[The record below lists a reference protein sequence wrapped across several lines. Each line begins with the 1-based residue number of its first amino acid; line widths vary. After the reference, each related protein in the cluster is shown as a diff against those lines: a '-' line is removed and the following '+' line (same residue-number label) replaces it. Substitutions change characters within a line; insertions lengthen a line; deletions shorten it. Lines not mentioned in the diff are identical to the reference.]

1 MYKMLIKSCDI
12 ANNYVLCTYCKY
24 LLKILASL
32 GILTTAI
39 ERSNINDFIRIERN
53 KMQASTVRVILIFQ
67 LSMLISFMF
76 RFSIY
81 FNYFMFYEYFLLS
94 TISMFENATSSQLS
108 YIKQLKKIKFI
119 LSFLILLV
127 PFWAYWYA
135 TCKWSDR
142 RA

>member
-1 MYKMLIKSCDI
+1 MTLNKIMYKMLIKSCDI

-39 ERSNINDFIRIERN
+39 ERSNINDFIHIERN
-53 KMQASTVRVILIFQ
+53 RMQASTVRVILIFQ

-94 TISMFENATSSQLS
+94 TSSMFEHATSSQLS

-127 PFWAYWYA
+127 PF
-135 TCKWSDR
+135 
-142 RA
+142 